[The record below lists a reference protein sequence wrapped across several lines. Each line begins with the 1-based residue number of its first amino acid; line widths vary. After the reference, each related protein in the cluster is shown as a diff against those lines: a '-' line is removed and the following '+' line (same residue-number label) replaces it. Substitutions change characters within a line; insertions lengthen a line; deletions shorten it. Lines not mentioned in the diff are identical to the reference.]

1 MIASW
6 FSTVPRL
13 TPLQEGAYADVVV
26 KLGRIILL
34 KKTFDIC
41 EEA

>member
-6 FSTVPRL
+6 FSTEPPL
-13 TPLQEGAYADVVV
+13 TSQKEGAYADVVV